1 MAVYDPSL
9 SLTDAL
15 QRGYSRMVLIS
26 ANGDSSINLGLQYR
40 QETGYNPAYDYSMSP
55 RLLRIPKALMKIL
68 DSFGNIHSPKFESRV
83 QYCVERLLSLPHHLV
98 PADAHI

>member
-9 SLTDAL
+9 SLIDAL

-40 QETGYNPAYDYSMSP
+40 QETGYDPAYDYSMSP
-55 RLLRIPKALMKIL
+55 RAC
-68 DSFGNIHSPKFESRV
+68 
-83 QYCVERLLSLPHHLV
+83 CVYQKP
-98 PADAHI
+98 